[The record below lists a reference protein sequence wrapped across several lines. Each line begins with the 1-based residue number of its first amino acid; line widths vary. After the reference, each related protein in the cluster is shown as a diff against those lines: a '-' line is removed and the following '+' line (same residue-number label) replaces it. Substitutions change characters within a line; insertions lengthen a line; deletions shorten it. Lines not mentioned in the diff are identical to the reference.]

1 MTARKKPVNSS
12 SRNCLYAAARSE
24 LCCSFVFLLL
34 LFSSLSAALASG
46 PPRDRYN
53 AQKPLRALRSD
64 SNETTRELTPQE
76 PPGSAIKDTDIAAG
90 TANTTA
96 VVPDTAETGAEQTAR
111 KVLESIRVDAISL
124 ILSQGMGDRLPPS
137 AAAAASKAPTIGDS
151 AAAAAAAA
159 AATASIPTAATA
171 AAEALPPIISKQE
184 AIQALMGG
192 RPLPPEVTESELE
205 KIQAKKF
212 ASALAAA
219 ASSSADSKPLDSS
232 SPKPLNITGARPGS
246 VGANVGFIG
255 AAAPGST
262 FVSSSTGGNATTAT
276 TNTVPLLLD
285 NKYQWSPT
293 GTNAYYMSAGF
304 WLSRDEI
311 LRQME
316 YHASKGVN
324 AMRVF
329 LAFDFDPAGTQTSWG
344 VFNEQALVN
353 IDHVFAAAAMH
364 GIRIIPVLSNYWPFV
379 GGIQSWVDNYVKATP
394 GALPNQPREAF
405 YTNSA
410 IKEMFKT
417 WVKLV
422 VTRVNTFTGVPYN
435 QDPTVLA
442 WELMNEPHTDDGF
455 ETKLR
460 LPPGSILCAWVS
472 EMTSFI
478 KSLDENHLIA
488 TGEEG
493 YRSDL
498 TADASSH
505 SWLNNGLKGGD
516 FVCNTCRT
524 GITLATVHCYPDS
537 WAFNSL
543 TYGWLG
549 ENFIADRRRVA
560 LSCGSGVG
568 AFGNTGKPVPAIM
581 EEFGMGSKTPATH
594 STPDRDTLFGYL
606 LTQAAAAGYSGSL
619 VWAVAQDTAG
629 GGWLPGNDGP
639 DYVFRYSEDGGASL
653 RAEYERSKVT
663 NVASG
668 AANMVLPSPA
678 PTTPPTPA
686 PTMTAPPLTP
696 KPTTPAPTT
705 PSPTPAPT
713 TPSPTPAPTTPAPP
727 PAPSCQDVPPPGS
740 SPYSCAQQAGWGKCG
755 ESWMK
760 GYCNSSCKRCPLCTD
775 VAPPGTSYTC
785 AQQASW
791 GKCGQSWMQGYCK
804 VSCGKC

>member
-1 MTARKKPVNSS
+1 MTTRKKTVNS
-12 SRNCLYAAARSE
+12 SRNCLYATARSE
-24 LCCSFVFLLL
+24 LWCSFVVLLL
-34 LFSSLSAALASG
+34 LFSSISAALAAG
-46 PPRDRYN
+46 MPRERYN
-53 AQKPLRALRSD
+53 AQKHLRALRS
-64 SNETTRELTPQE
+64 SNETTRALTPQE
-76 PPGSAIKDTDIAAG
+76 TPGRAIKDNDITAG

-96 VVPDTAETGAEQTAR
+96 VVPDTAETEAEQNAR

-124 ILSQGMGDRLPPS
+124 ILAQGMGDRLLPS
-137 AAAAASKAPTIGDS
+137 AAAAAAAAASKAPTIGDS

-159 AATASIPTAATA
+159 AATAAISAAATA
-171 AAEALPPIISKQE
+171 AAEALPPIIAKQE

-219 ASSSADSKPLDSS
+219 AAAASAAASSSADSKPLDSS
-232 SPKPLNITGARPGS
+232 NQKPLNITGARPGS

-255 AAAPGST
+255 AASPGST

-394 GALPNQPREAF
+394 GALPNQPKEAF

-455 ETKLR
+455 EAKLR

-472 EMTSFI
+472 EVTSFI

-549 ENFIADRRRVA
+549 DNFIADRRRAA

-594 STPDRDTLFGYL
+594 STPDRETLFGYL

-668 AANMVLPSPA
+668 AANMMLPSSPSA
-678 PTTPPTPA
+678 TPPTPA
-686 PTMTAPPLTP
+686 PTN
-696 KPTTPAPTT
+696 

-727 PAPSCQDVPPPGS
+727 PTPSCQDVAPPG

-785 AQQASW
+785 AQQVSW

-804 VSCGKC
+804 LSCSKC